1 MSFKRD
7 KKQSEKSKEK
17 QKLKEEKQKQKE
29 EKKRLKKE
37 KKKNKKGKQKDTS
50 KKDSQ
55 KKNDG
60 PQRVSEKEHLFS
72 DVKLFRIMPILLV
85 LSVLFIVIG
94 WSGMAYNTH
103 KYNVAQGR
111 VSMKQGETLPLYYGT
126 QENQQKGTLK
136 IGRSIIS
143 KDHKQMAVSIQ
154 YDSNAHQ
161 NLSAFGNEYRLFFVC
176 TPKYPAQN
184 IHVKYGF
191 FGTDGNGVL
200 QITSDKPFVN
210 EAFDIIMVDKQDL
223 VSNSET
229 LGGSD
234 SNDMDSD
241 QLDKSITAQLSN
253 GTLAGD
259 NSTDTTSTSDS
270 ALAGK
275 HLPASYYI
283 RLNPYSAKQVDLNWG
298 DNELKLV
305 DNLFVKHNLAKIQK
319 SIEKEK
325 VQLKQAKNTLAEY
338 DHRLSVNPNDSY
350 AQNGKESIEQQ
361 ISELQSDIKT
371 DQKNFETIKKARLS
385 KEILGEEANTYKLLR
400 TPSLDRVQT
409 IGGSGSGS

>member
-7 KKQSEKSKEK
+7 KKQSEKLKEK
-17 QKLKEEKQKQKE
+17 QKLKEEKRKRKE

-37 KKKNKKGKQKDTS
+37 KKKKNDTS
-50 KKDSQ
+50 KKDSS
-55 KKNDG
+55 KKNEG
-60 PQRVSEKEHLFS
+60 PKRVSEKEHLFS
-72 DVKLFRIMPILLV
+72 DVKLFRIMPILFVLAFVFLV
-85 LSVLFIVIG
+85 VG
-94 WSGMAYNTH
+94 WGGMAYNTH
-103 KYNVAQGR
+103 KYNVAQGK

-136 IGRSIIS
+136 IGRSILS

-161 NLSAFGNEYRLFFVC
+161 NLSAFGDEYKLFFVC

-200 QITSDKPFVN
+200 QITSDKPFIN

-223 VSNSET
+223 VSNNET
-229 LGGSD
+229 LSGSN

-253 GTLAGD
+253 GTLAD
-259 NSTDTTSTSDS
+259 SDSNDTTTDSNS

-275 HLPASYYI
+275 HWPASYYI
-283 RLNPYSAKQVDLNWG
+283 RLNPYSAKQVNLNWG

-319 SIEKEK
+319 SIESEK
-325 VQLKQAKNTLAEY
+325 SQLKQANNTLAEY
-338 DHRLSVNPNDSY
+338 NHRLSVNPNDSY
-350 AQNGKESIEQQ
+350 AQQGKENMEEK
-361 ISELQSDIKT
+361 ISDLQDDIQK
-371 DQKNFETIKKARLS
+371 DEKNFETIKKARLS
-385 KEILGEEANTYKLLR
+385 KEILGDEANTFKLFR
-400 TPSLDRVQT
+400 TSSLDRVQT
-409 IGGSGSGS
+409 IGGSNSGS

>member
-7 KKQSEKSKEK
+7 KKQSEKLKEK
-17 QKLKEEKQKQKE
+17 QKLKEEKRKRKE

-37 KKKNKKGKQKDTS
+37 KKKKNDTS
-50 KKDSQ
+50 KKDSS
-55 KKNDG
+55 KKNEG
-60 PQRVSEKEHLFS
+60 PKRVSEKEHLFS
-72 DVKLFRIMPILLV
+72 DVKLFRIMPILFVLAFVFLV
-85 LSVLFIVIG
+85 VG
-94 WSGMAYNTH
+94 WGGMAYNTH
-103 KYNVAQGR
+103 KYNVAQGK

-136 IGRSIIS
+136 IGRSILS

-161 NLSAFGNEYRLFFVC
+161 NLSAFGDEYKLFFVC

-200 QITSDKPFVN
+200 QITSDKPFIN

-223 VSNSET
+223 VSNNET
-229 LGGSD
+229 LSGSN

-253 GTLAGD
+253 GTLAD
-259 NSTDTTSTSDS
+259 SDSNDTTTDSNS

-275 HLPASYYI
+275 HWPASYYI
-283 RLNPYSAKQVDLNWG
+283 RLNPYSAKQVDLNWNN
-298 DNELKLV
+298 NELKLV
-305 DNLFVKHNLAKIQK
+305 DNLFVKHNLTKIQK
-319 SIEKEK
+319 SIESEK
-325 VQLKQAKNTLAEY
+325 SQLKQANNTLAEY
-338 DHRLSVNPNDSY
+338 NHRLSVNPNDSY
-350 AQNGKESIEQQ
+350 AQQGKENMEER
-361 ISELQSDIKT
+361 ISDLQDDIQK
-371 DQKNFETIKKARLS
+371 DEKNFETIKKARLS
-385 KEILGEEANTYKLLR
+385 KEILGDEANTFKLLR

-409 IGGSGSGS
+409 IGGSNSGS